1 MEDGGITTDVLNKAE
16 SSLYFHFAVVQFV
29 RLLVVITQA
38 IAIYEEIIHRY
49 IPSKK

>member
-1 MEDGGITTDVLNKAE
+1 MEDGGITTNVLNEAE